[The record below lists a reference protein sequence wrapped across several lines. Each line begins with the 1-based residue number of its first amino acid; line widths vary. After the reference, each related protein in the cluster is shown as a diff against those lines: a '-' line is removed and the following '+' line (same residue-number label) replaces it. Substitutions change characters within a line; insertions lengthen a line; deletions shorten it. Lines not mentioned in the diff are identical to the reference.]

1 MNNDLILFN
10 MSLSQKITKN
20 SLIQMGGKFVSLI
33 LGMVTIAIMTRYLGQ
48 EGFGFYITIIA
59 FLQFFGIL
67 VEFGFSLTAIQM
79 IADDRRDQSKIMSNI
94 MTIRIITS
102 FLFIGLAPFIIWFF
116 PYAEVVKWGVLITTL
131 SFFFITMIQTLT
143 GVFQKE
149 LKMFEVTLAE
159 VIGRVVLV
167 AITAI
172 VALVSGSIYWILG
185 AISLGSLI
193 NFILVYWYARKYI
206 TLTWSFDFDVW
217 KEVARRSWPI
227 ALSISFN
234 LVYLRMDTIVLSLTR
249 GAEEVGLYGATYR
262 IVDILT
268 NLPAVYMG
276 IVLPHLTMYFLENK
290 WDELRKLMQQAFDSL
305 MIFAVPIV
313 VGTLLMADKIMV
325 FIAGEEF
332 MDSGPILRV
341 LILASAA
348 IFVTSLFGYSVVAVQ
363 KQKTMMWGY
372 LVTAAITLIGY
383 LIFIPK
389 YGVWGAAWMTVFSE
403 ALITIWTFR
412 VVYKTIKFFPKLKI
426 FIKSFL
432 ASLVMGGG
440 MYLVQEQSILI
451 IMFVAVVLY
460 FGTML
465 LIRGIRKELLGEVL
479 KADSCR

>member
-1 MNNDLILFN
+1 MFIY

-20 SLIQMGGKFVSLI
+20 SLIQIGGKFVSLV
-33 LGMVTIAIMTRYLGQ
+33 LGLITIAIMTRYLGQ

-79 IADDRRDQSKIMSNI
+79 IADERRDSSKIMSNI

-102 FLFIGLAPFIIWFF
+102 FLFIGLAPIIIWFF
-116 PYAEVVKWGVLITTL
+116 PYAMMVKWGVLVTSL
-131 SFFFITMIQTLT
+131 SFFFITLIQTLT

-159 VIGRVVLV
+159 VVGRIVLV
-167 AITAI
+167 VITAI
-172 VALVSGSIYWILG
+172 VAVVSGSIYWILA
-185 AISLGSLI
+185 AISVGSLI

-206 TLTWSFDFDVW
+206 TLNWAFDFEVW
-217 KEVARRSWPI
+217 KEVAKRSWPI
-227 ALSISFN
+227 ALSITFN
-234 LVYLRMDTIVLSLTR
+234 LVYLRMDIIILSLTR

-290 WDELRKLMQQAFDSL
+290 WIELKKLMQQAFDSL
-305 MIFAVPIV
+305 MIFAIPIV
-313 VGTLLMADKIMV
+313 AGTTLLADKIMV

-332 MDSGPILRV
+332 LASGPILQV
-341 LILASAA
+341 LIWASAA
-348 IFVTSLFGYSVVAVQ
+348 IFITSLFGYSVVAVQ

-372 LVTAAITLIGY
+372 LVTAVITLIGY

-403 ALITIWTFR
+403 ALITIWTFV
-412 VVYKTIKFFPKLKI
+412 VVYKVIGFAPKLKI
-426 FIKSFL
+426 FLKSL
-432 ASLVMGGG
+432 LSSLIMVGGI
-440 MYLVQEQSILI
+440 YYVQEQSILV
-451 IMFVAVVLY
+451 IMLVAVGLY
-460 FGTML
+460 FGAMVL
-465 LIRGIRKELLGEVL
+465 LKGIRKELVGEILGR
-479 KADSCR
+479 K